1 MDLDVLTNG
10 MSSMYANNYDCLN
23 LKLLVCNNYMQGQY
37 DLWLV
42 HERKIFLKKFKLVKT
57 E

>member
-10 MSSMYANNYDCLN
+10 MSSMYVNNYDCLN

-42 HERKIFLKKFKLVKT
+42 HERKIYLKKFELVKT